1 MTLYYPKIYVDV
13 LTRNSRSLIQNTRYP
28 NRRLG
33 PRGGVV
39 VEALR
44 YEPERSQ
51 VPFPMVSLDFF
62 IDIILPVALWPW
74 GLLSL

>member
-1 MTLYYPKIYVDV
+1 MLIISDLALY
-13 LTRNSRSLIQNTRYP
+13 
-28 NRRLG
+28 G
-33 PRGGVV
+33 ARGGVV

-44 YEPERSQ
+44 YKPEGRGL
-51 VPFPMVSLDFF
+51 VSLDFF